1 MCAKYSIGEKII
13 YSQSGVCSVEDIT
26 ENEFYGKRTEYY
38 VLRPLYDAGSLV
50 YVPTDNEKL
59 TSRIRLAMTKD
70 EANGIINYM
79 SSAENIWIENDN
91 KRKEAYSE
99 ILLENKPRQ
108 LTELIGTLR
117 ARREEQISK
126 KKRLHI
132 ADEHILERAQRI
144 LCDEISFVLGVDRS
158 AVDAFIAARISG
170 AEAKEA

>member
-59 TSRIRLAMTKD
+59 TSRIRLAMTED

-91 KRKEAYSE
+91 KRKEEYSA
-99 ILLENKPRQ
+99 ILLENKPRR
-108 LTELIGTLR
+108 LTEMISTLR
-117 ARREEQISK
+117 SRREEQRLK

-132 ADEHILERAQRI
+132 ADEHFLERAQRI
-144 LCDEISFVLGVDRS
+144 LGDEISFVLGLDRGEVDSYITSRLAQS
-158 AVDAFIAARISG
+158 GVKDA
-170 AEAKEA
+170 